1 MHEPGFDRHYRPDAN
16 YLRAAGYSPSTRRR
30 CSSRMSS
37 AMLVLDSR
45 TSSAN
50 GALGPHERQDS
61 EGKLRVQAVLTARPS
76 MVRLINVGCSQRRA
90 GAGGPGI
97 CHAPLYAG
105 RRLGRLIYFEDEP
118 GRRSAAKLL
127 SQDEARRIAA
137 NKPSCACELV
147 HTAAL
152 RTP

>member
-1 MHEPGFDRHYRPDAN
+1 MTASGD
-16 YLRAAGYSPSTRRR
+16 LAG
-30 CSSRMSS
+30 CD
-37 AMLVLDSR
+37 L
-45 TSSAN
+45 
-50 GALGPHERQDS
+50 
-61 EGKLRVQAVLTARPS
+61 
-76 MVRLINVGCSQRRA
+76 VGCSQRRA